1 MAVRYDGLARHVCP
15 SNDDRTMDNSGV
27 KSTKKTGTLTVP
39 VFLVLP
45 TGIEPITNP

>member
-27 KSTKKTGTLTVP
+27 KSTKKTGTVKVP
-39 VFLVLP
+39 VFFGTP
-45 TGIEPITNP
+45 DGNRTHN